1 MFQARSRAY
10 APAVRIIIDTDPA
23 MGTVG
28 GDPEDSLAIIL
39 ALNSPEVELEGI
51 TIVQGNAPAEMG
63 YSNARHLLTLL
74 GREDVPLLRGCSQP
88 MNSARTTQIK
98 LLKWRYEM
106 KQITETVEPPPG
118 DADAVSFLIDVVQA
132 KPGQITL
139 VTIGPLTNVAT
150 AMQKSQ
156 AFTAGLRGV
165 VMMGG
170 TVACA
175 GNITPAA
182 EFNFWQDPE
191 AADVVF
197 RSGAPLTMVGLD
209 VCHKTRLLPE
219 RLEERAAGGS
229 ELGRFVLEA
238 TAPWF
243 KAMAANE
250 GREGLHLY
258 DSLAMAVAIDPR
270 LIELDECYVEIDAGN
285 GAAQGMSVA
294 FQKPFQRLIIG
305 NPEPNANVALDVAAD
320 RFSEVFNA
328 RVLDRI

>member
-1 MFQARSRAY
+1 M
-10 APAVRIIIDTDPA
+10 RIIIDTDPA

-28 GDPEDSLAIIL
+28 GDPEDGLAIIL
-39 ALNSPEVELEGI
+39 ALNSPEVEVEGI

-74 GREDVPLLRGCSQP
+74 GREDVPLVRGCLRP
-88 MNSARTTQIK
+88 MSSARTTQIK
-98 LLKWRYEM
+98 LLKRRYEM
-106 KQITETVEPPPG
+106 KQITETVEPTPG
-118 DADAVSFLIDVVQA
+118 DADAVSFLIDAVQA
-132 KPGQITL
+132 KPSEITL

-156 AFTAGLRGV
+156 AFTEGLRGV

-170 TVACA
+170 TVACT

-197 RSGAPLTMVGLD
+197 RSGVPLTMVGLD

-219 RLEERAAGGS
+219 QVEERAAGGS
-229 ELGRFVLEA
+229 GLGQFVLEA

-243 KAMAANE
+243 KAMAASE

-258 DSLAMAVAIDPR
+258 DSLAMAVAIDPS
-270 LIELDECYVEIDAGN
+270 LVELDECYVEIDAGD

-294 FQKPFQRLIIG
+294 FHKPFQRWIIG
-305 NPEPNANVALDVAAD
+305 NPEPNANVALDVQAD

>member
-1 MFQARSRAY
+1 M
-10 APAVRIIIDTDPA
+10 RIIIDTDPS

-28 GDPEDSLAIIL
+28 GDPEDSFAIML
-39 ALNSPEVELEGI
+39 ALNSPEVEVEAI
-51 TIVQGNAPAEMG
+51 TIVQGNAPADLG

-74 GREDVPLLRGCSQP
+74 GRGEVPLLRGCQRP
-88 MNSARTTQIK
+88 MSSARTTQIR
-98 LLKWRYEM
+98 LLDRRYEM
-106 KQITETVEPPPG
+106 KQITEVVEPPPG
-118 DADAVSFLIDVVQA
+118 DPDAVSFLIDTVQA
-132 KPGQITL
+132 RPGETTL

-150 AMQKSQ
+150 AMQKSR
-156 AFTAGLRGV
+156 AFTEGLRGI

-197 RSGAPLTMVGLD
+197 RSGVQLAMVGLD

-219 RLEERAAGGS
+219 QLEERAAGGS
-229 ELGRFVLEA
+229 ELGQFVLEA

-243 KAMAANE
+243 KAMAASE

-258 DSLAMAVAIDPR
+258 DSLAMAVAIDPS
-270 LIELDECYVEIDAGN
+270 LVELDECYVEIDVGE
-285 GAAQGMSVA
+285 GPAQGMSVA
-294 FQKPFQRLIIG
+294 FLRPFQRWIIG
-305 NPEPNANVALDVAAD
+305 NPGPNASVARDVNVE
-320 RFSEVFNA
+320 RFSQLFNA